1 MWPVSQAYLLRGLPL
16 NVNYAAG
23 QILAEFFTFG
33 FNSFFCY
40 FFLNGSSTAEIRG
53 LSNNELQGSVSLW
66 APAFP
71 RKVACWVG
79 GACGPCNP
87 GGLECLRADVQ
98 EQTACVC
105 AVYHCIHAP
114 RARFSHLGSAKKH
127 FIRNL

>member
-1 MWPVSQAYLLRGLPL
+1 MWPMSQAYLLRGLPL

-79 GACGPCNP
+79 GPVVLATLEAWSASGQMSRSKPPVCVLCTIAFMHP
-87 GGLECLRADVQ
+87 G
-98 EQTACVC
+98 
-105 AVYHCIHAP
+105 
-114 RARFSHLGSAKKH
+114 LGSLIWAVRRS
-127 FIRNL
+127 IS